1 MYYIYHIPG
10 KKIGVT
16 RNLKNRV
23 TLIQGYKEGEYEVLE
38 SSEDINYISE
48 KEIELQH
55 DYGYK
60 IDRQKYSDLKLK
72 QSNYMKINVTSQT
85 TTFPCTTK
93 ELELV
98 LNKNIGMEWLTDLG
112 KFFLN
117 DTSIKWICKNAKT
130 SMYNNDRCFIY
141 NKAFYEALIVM
152 PPVPMDEM
160 FDLIRAW
167 AQDRGIYDK
176 GDSKTQLIKLYEEL
190 GELSQALLKED
201 QLEIIDAIGD
211 AVVVLTNFAELTG
224 NNIETCIR
232 HSYDQ
237 ISKRT
242 GSMQNGTFVKNTL

>member
-23 TLIQGYKEGEYEVLE
+23 TLIQGYKEGEYEVLD

-72 QSNYMKINVTSQT
+72 QLNFMKINVTTQT
-85 TTFPCTTK
+85 TTFPCETADLK
-93 ELELV
+93 KV
-98 LNKNIGMEWLTDLG
+98 LDKNLKMEWVTDLG
-112 KFFLN
+112 IFSLN
-117 DTSIKWICKNAKT
+117 KKSIKWICKNAKT
-130 SMYNNDRCFIY
+130 SMYNSDRCYIY
-141 NKAFYEALIVM
+141 NKAFYEDLLAE
-152 PPVPMDEM
+152 PPIPLDEL
-160 FDLIRAW
+160 FNLIRKW
-167 AQDRGIYDK
+167 ADDRGIYAK
-176 GDSKTQLIKLYEEL
+176 GDSKTQLIKLYEEI
-190 GELSQALLKED
+190 GELSEAVLKED

-237 ISKRT
+237 IVNRT

>member
-23 TLIQGYKEGEYEVLE
+23 TLIQGYKEGEYEVLD
-38 SSEDINYISE
+38 SSDDINYISE

-72 QSNYMKINVTSQT
+72 QLNYMKINVTTQT
-85 TTFPCTTK
+85 TTFPCETK
-93 ELELV
+93 DLKKA
-98 LNKNIGMEWLTDLG
+98 LNKNEGMEWLTDLG
-112 KFFLN
+112 LFNLN
-117 DTSIKWICKNAKT
+117 KKSIKWICKNAKT
-130 SMYNNDRCFIY
+130 SMYNNDRCYIY
-141 NKAFYEALIVM
+141 NKAFYEALLAK
-152 PPVPMDEM
+152 PPIPLDEL
-160 FDLIRAW
+160 FGLIRSW
-167 AQDRGIYDK
+167 AKERGIYDK
-176 GDSKTQLIKLYEEL
+176 GDSKTQLIKLYEEI
-190 GELSQALLKED
+190 GELSEALLKED

-211 AVVVLTNFAELTG
+211 AVIVLTNFAELTG

-237 ISKRT
+237 IAKRT

>member
-23 TLIQGYKEGEYEVLE
+23 TLIQGYKEGEYEVLD

-72 QSNYMKINVTSQT
+72 QSNYMKINVTTQT
-85 TTFPCTTK
+85 TTFPCETK
-93 ELELV
+93 DLRKA
-98 LNKNIGMEWLTDLG
+98 LNKNDGMEWLTDLG
-112 KFFLN
+112 LFSLN
-117 DTSIKWICKNAKT
+117 KKSIKWICKNAKT
-130 SMYNNDRCFIY
+130 SMYNNDRCYIY
-141 NKAFYEALIVM
+141 NKAFYEALIAE
-152 PPVPMDEM
+152 PPIPLDEL
-160 FDLIRAW
+160 FERIRSW
-167 AQDRGIYDK
+167 AKERGIYDK
-176 GDSKTQLIKLYEEL
+176 GDSKTQLIKLYEEI
-190 GELSQALLKED
+190 GELSEAILKED

-237 ISKRT
+237 ISTRK